1 MADVHAMY
9 PEFQVS
15 VVTADTTYGC
25 AFTISCIIISSICVG
40 YAVAIAIAITFAAFT
55 GRAAATCC
63 SHSTAAATEANA
75 AAATAIATTAIA
87 TTAIATT
94 AAAGTAIATSTAASH
109 HGHAAISIAP
119 ECTAATPTSAATTAA
134 TSRCTATAI
143 SPTASHSVRGPSA
156 AAWATPARDARS
168 AQWHVHVEGEAAAGG
183 AC

>member
-1 MADVHAMY
+1 MY

-25 AFTISCIIISSICVG
+25 AFSISCIIISSICVG

-75 AAATAIATTAIA
+75 AAATPIATTAIA

-94 AAAGTAIATSTAASH
+94 AAAGTAIATSTAA
-109 HGHAAISIAP
+109 
-119 ECTAATPTSAATTAA
+119 PTSAATTAA

>member
-1 MADVHAMY
+1 MY

-75 AAATAIATTAIA
+75 AAATPIA

-94 AAAGTAIATSTAASH
+94 AAAGTAIATSTAA
-109 HGHAAISIAP
+109 
-119 ECTAATPTSAATTAA
+119 PTSAATTAA
-134 TSRCTATAI
+134 TSRCTAIAI
-143 SPTASHSVRGPSA
+143 SPAASLSVRGPSA